1 MAGKPFDILMGLIGM
16 TRKDT
21 GEQRADSLGSTA
33 DRMAEC
39 DQNRVR
45 PEAEFTID
53 PADFMK
59 VRTILKGTG
68 IRNMNFHYGGTF
80 GGDQGRLLPLITVS
94 ISARNRRQIAPRCRE
109 NGGWHG
115 PVSSPEETRPG
126 PRFPL

>member
-68 IRNMNFHYGGTF
+68 PYPKHELSLWRNLRRRFR
-80 GGDQGRLLPLITVS
+80 GDY
-94 ISARNRRQIAPRCRE
+94 CR
-109 NGGWHG
+109 
-115 PVSSPEETRPG
+115 
-126 PRFPL
+126 